1 MKARR
6 ENRASV
12 DMQMSE
18 ASKLRSWLRSGMAER
33 RADLAVRGDA
43 ILNHAVPWSA
53 TSHATLMQDAI
64 LRGDAP
70 QKLQSLIDQYGGEWM
85 RLSCNARG
93 MNAIHCAAS
102 TGHMPTILW
111 LVETKHMPVRD
122 DIRDNEGATELHY
135 AAQGG
140 HIELFWFTC
149 TIS

>member
-102 TGHMPTILW
+102 TGHMPTILFPAGGCQ
-111 LVETKHMPVRD
+111 LPVTD
-122 DIRDNEGATELHY
+122 YTNHY
-135 AAQGG
+135 
-140 HIELFWFTC
+140 
-149 TIS
+149 SVRKSVV